1 MIKMVNKIPSLKKL
15 NNKFT
20 VNVMEKAPFFEFKLT
35 GKWKDDRVRELQ
47 KETRLEPV
55 LIKA

>member
-15 NNKFT
+15 NNNFT

-35 GKWKDDRVRELQ
+35 GKWKDDRVREL
-47 KETRLEPV
+47 
-55 LIKA
+55 